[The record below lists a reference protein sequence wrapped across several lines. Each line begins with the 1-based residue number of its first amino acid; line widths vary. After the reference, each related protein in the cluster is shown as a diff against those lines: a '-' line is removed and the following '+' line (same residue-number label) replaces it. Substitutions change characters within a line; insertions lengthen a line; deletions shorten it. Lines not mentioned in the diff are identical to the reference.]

1 MKTSL
6 LLFVLVC
13 FAALNVNAQKQ
24 KIKVKAGVA
33 NVDGV
38 DYMRIEKNSGS
49 ADWSILTMGSEE
61 EIVYVQYMKYQDPS
75 KVTRSNPNG
84 NVSWYV
90 LKFLTLDIECE
101 VGSMSK
107 KALTKLFL
115 ENDIITND
123 ELNKEAAELLVKKS
137 GTKWSDNRPGTTI
150 IINN

>member
-1 MKTSL
+1 MKAFFFLILAISFFSSDSL
-6 LLFVLVC
+6 
-13 FAALNVNAQKQ
+13 AQTQ
-24 KIKVKAGVA
+24 KVKVKNGVA
-33 NVDGV
+33 TVDGV

-49 ADWSILTMGSEE
+49 PDLSIYTMGSDE

-101 VGSMSK
+101 VGSISK
-107 KALTKLFL
+107 KALTKMFL
-115 ENDIITND
+115 ENDIIVD
-123 ELNKEAAELLVKKS
+123 DALNQEAAELLVKKK